1 MEVHNIFLDR
11 LPKIDLHGYDTESAR
26 VATDDFISDSIKL
39 GYKEILII
47 HGLGSGLVKESVHST
62 LSKNKNVLSYKLD
75 YFNNGCTIIEL
86 KSNEKS

>member
-1 MEVHNIFLDR
+1 MKVHNIFLDR

-26 VATDDFISDSIKL
+26 VATNDFISDSIKL

-47 HGLGSGLVKESVHST
+47 HGIGSGLVKDAVHT
-62 LSKNKNVLSYKLD
+62 ALSKNKNVVSYKLD

-86 KSNEKS
+86 KNNE